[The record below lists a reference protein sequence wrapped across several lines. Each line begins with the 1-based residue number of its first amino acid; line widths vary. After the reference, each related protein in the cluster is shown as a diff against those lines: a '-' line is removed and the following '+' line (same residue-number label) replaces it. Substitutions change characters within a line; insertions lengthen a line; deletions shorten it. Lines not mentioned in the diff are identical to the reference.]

1 MEKIAMKIK
10 ITADSTCDLSKE
22 LLVKYDIAI
31 SPLHVSLG
39 DDDFHDGV
47 TIVPQDIYNF
57 YNENKKLP
65 KSGACSAV
73 EYEEFFKKQLDEG
86 YDAIIHFNLSS
97 EMSASYNNAVNAAKD
112 MANVYVVD
120 SRNLST
126 GTGLLVLYARDL
138 ANEGFA
144 PQELVD
150 KVNSRLDAV
159 RASFIINTLEYLHKG
174 GRCSSLVYYAANVM
188 GLKPTIEVK
197 SGKMGVGSKFIGR
210 FARCVNKYAN
220 LVKSQCTS
228 PDKTRCFVTHTQMD
242 DGIVEQVIEQV
253 KSWGIFDEVLETT
266 AGCTI
271 TTHCGPNTIGI
282 LFINDGETL

>member
-1 MEKIAMKIK
+1 MRIK
-10 ITADSTCDLSKE
+10 ITADSTCDLSKQ
-22 LLVKYDIAI
+22 LLDKYNISI

-47 TIVPQDIYNF
+47 TIQPQDIYNY
-57 YNENKKLP
+57 YNDCKKLP
-65 KSGACSAV
+65 KSGSCSAV
-73 EYEEFFKKQLDEG
+73 EYEEFFKNQLDQG

-97 EMSASYNNAVNAAKD
+97 EMSASYNNAVNASQSFS
-112 MANVYVVD
+112 NVYVVD

-126 GTGLLVLYARDL
+126 GTGLLVLHACDL
-138 ANEGFA
+138 ANEGLL
-144 PQELVD
+144 PQEIVE
-150 KVNSRLDAV
+150 KVSTRLDAV

-174 GRCSSLVYYAANVM
+174 GRCSSLVYYAANLM

-197 SGKMGVGSKFIGR
+197 SGKMGVGSKFIGK
-210 FARCVNKYAN
+210 FGRCVSKYAD

-228 PDKTRCFVTHTQMD
+228 PDKKRCFVTHTQMD
-242 DGIVEQVIEQV
+242 DGIAEKVIEQV

-282 LFINDGETL
+282 LYINDGENI

>member
-1 MEKIAMKIK
+1 MKIK

-22 LLVKYDIAI
+22 LLKKYNVGI

-47 TIVPQDIYNF
+47 TIVPQDIYN
-57 YNENKKLP
+57 YYHEHKKLP

-73 EYEEFFKKQLDEG
+73 EYQEFFQSQLDEG
-86 YDAIIHFNLSS
+86 FDAVIHFNISA
-97 EMSASYNNAVNAAKD
+97 EMSASHNNAVTAAESV
-112 MANVYVVD
+112 ANVYVID

-126 GTGLLVLYARDL
+126 GTGLLVLYACDL
-138 ANEGFA
+138 AKDGHA
-144 PQELVD
+144 PQEIVE
-150 KVNSRLDAV
+150 KVTARVDAV

-174 GRCSSLVYYAANVM
+174 GRCSSLVYYAANLM
-188 GLKPTIEVK
+188 GLKPVIEVK
-197 SGKMGVGSKFIGR
+197 SGKMGVGNKFIGKYN
-210 FARCVNKYAN
+210 RCVNKYVD
-220 LVKSQCTS
+220 LVKYQCTS
-228 PDKTRCFVTHTQMD
+228 PDKKRCFVTHTQMD
-242 DGIVEQVIEQV
+242 EGIAESVIEQV

-282 LFINDGETL
+282 LYLNDGEKL

>member
-1 MEKIAMKIK
+1 MKIK

-22 LLVKYDIAI
+22 LLVKYDVAI

-39 DDDFHDGV
+39 DNDFYDGIS
-47 TIVPQDIYNF
+47 IVPQDIYNF
-57 YNENKKLP
+57 YNDNKKLP
-65 KSGACSAV
+65 KSGACSVV

-97 EMSASYNNAVNAAKD
+97 EMSASNNNATNAAKD
-112 MANVYVVD
+112 LPNVYVVD

-138 ANEGFA
+138 ANEGLA
-144 PQELVD
+144 PQEIVD
-150 KVNSRLDAV
+150 KVTSRLDAV

-188 GLKPTIEVK
+188 GIKPTIEVK
-197 SGKMGVGSKFIGR
+197 SGKMGVGSKFIGKY
-210 FARCVNKYAN
+210 ARCVNKYVN
-220 LVKSQCTS
+220 LVKSQCTF

-242 DGIVEQVIEQV
+242 DGIVEQVIERV

-282 LFINDGETL
+282 LFINDGKTL

>member
-1 MEKIAMKIK
+1 MKIR

-22 LLVKYDIAI
+22 LIEKYNVAI

-47 TIVPQDIYNF
+47 TIVPQDIYDY
-57 YNENKKLP
+57 YNANKKLP

-73 EYEEFFKKQLDEG
+73 EYEEFFKKQLDDG
-86 YDAIIHFNLSS
+86 YDAVIHFNLSS
-97 EMSASYNNAVNAAKD
+97 EMSASYGNAVNAAQNLN
-112 MANVYVVD
+112 NVYVVD

-126 GTGLLVLYARDL
+126 GTGLLVLYACDL
-138 ANEGFA
+138 VSEGLA
-144 PQELVD
+144 PEEIVK
-150 KVNSRLDAV
+150 KVTARLDAV

-174 GRCSSLVYYAANVM
+174 GRCSSLVYYAANLM

-197 SGKMGVGSKFIGR
+197 GGKMGVGSKFIGK
-210 FARCVNKYAN
+210 FTRCVGKYAD

-228 PDKTRCFVTHTQMD
+228 PDKRRCFVTHTQMD
-242 DGIVEQVIEQV
+242 DGVFEKVFEQV

-282 LFINDGETL
+282 LYINDGDKLQ